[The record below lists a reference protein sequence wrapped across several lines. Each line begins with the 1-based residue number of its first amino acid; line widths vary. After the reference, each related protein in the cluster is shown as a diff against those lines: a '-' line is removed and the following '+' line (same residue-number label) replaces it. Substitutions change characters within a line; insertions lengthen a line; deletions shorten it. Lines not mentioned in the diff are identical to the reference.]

1 MSAAARK
8 SDEIQTAVLDG
19 NGVRAALQG
28 FFGIMDLWGVG
39 NDEARV
45 ILGAPSQSTF
55 FAWRRGDNARP
66 RRTPCAASAM
76 WPASSR
82 RFRSPT
88 PTLAWRTAGSGG
100 PTASSAARRRWA
112 A

>member
-55 FAWRRGDNARP
+55 FAWRRGDIRGVGSKTNFSFNHLGIPAFLRVDP
-66 RRTPCAASAM
+66 SVAAD
-76 WPASSR
+76 R
-82 RFRSPT
+82 YH
-88 PTLAWRTAGSGG
+88 
-100 PTASSAARRRWA
+100 
-112 A
+112 